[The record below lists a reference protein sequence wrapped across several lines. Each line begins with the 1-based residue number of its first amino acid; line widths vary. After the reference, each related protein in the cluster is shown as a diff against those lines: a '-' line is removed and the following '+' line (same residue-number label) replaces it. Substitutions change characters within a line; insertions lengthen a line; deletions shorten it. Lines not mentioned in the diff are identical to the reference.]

1 MSDKSMID
9 LDLAHSLRTLS
20 STISPVA
27 FAHQLGFTKLDDWQ
41 KSFLMATDRY
51 VCVNVCR
58 QAGKTS
64 MAAAICTH
72 AALTRPDSLILIV
85 SPSQRQSHEMLLKI
99 QRFYSTLGKP
109 VPPEQENFYTLT
121 LRNGARIIS
130 LPGQNPDQLRGFSAP
145 DIICIDEAAREGKS
159 AWTTYVVDC
168 GGVGVS
174 AVEGLERT
182 RGEAEIIKVFLTGG
196 FKERAP
202 DDETNTIMLPK
213 WQLIATFSGLLE
225 AGQVTFPENAKYADA
240 MIDELE
246 SFDRHIT
253 DSGAETFAAK
263 VGKHDDLIVAAS
275 LCTWFGSRHSPRED
289 HIFW

>member
-51 VCVNVCR
+51 VCVDVCR

-130 LPGQNPDQLRGFSAP
+130 LPGQNPNQLRGFSAP
-145 DIICIDEAAREGKS
+145 DIICIDEAARASDEIYYG
-159 AWTTYVVDC
+159 
-168 GGVGVS
+168 
-174 AVEGLERT
+174 AVRPMLAVNPQSRLIHLSTPAGQ
-182 RGEAEIIKVFLTGG
+182 RGFFYKTVTEEAGWSKYTVTADQGPGYRPNF
-196 FKERAP
+196 
-202 DDETNTIMLPK
+202 LPK
-213 WQLIATFSGLLE
+213 RNEKWAVVIS
-225 AGQVTFPENAKYADA
+225 VK
-240 MIDELE
+240 
-246 SFDRHIT
+246 IT
-253 DSGAETFAAK
+253 AANFLPGTMRSSTHCYK
-263 VGKHDDLIVAAS
+263 GGIS
-275 LCTWFGSRHSPRED
+275 
-289 HIFW
+289 